1 MPLPHQRLPAPI
13 LPRRPI
19 LPVAP
24 SFRRLR
30 RIIPTPRPESMT
42 RGLVASLITAM
53 IKAAV
58 NKIPERIKE
67 YKP

>member
-1 MPLPHQRLPAPI
+1 
-13 LPRRPI
+13 
-19 LPVAP
+19 
-24 SFRRLR
+24 
-30 RIIPTPRPESMT
+30 MT

>member
-1 MPLPHQRLPAPI
+1 
-13 LPRRPI
+13 
-19 LPVAP
+19 
-24 SFRRLR
+24 
-30 RIIPTPRPESMT
+30 
-42 RGLVASLITAM
+42 VASLITAM